1 MFGNIHSIETFG
13 TVDGPGVRFVVFMQG
28 CPLRCA
34 YCHNPDTWEFGG
46 GTKMSVDSLV
56 AEILRY
62 RNYIEGITVTG
73 GEPFAQIDFVTELFA
88 KVKGYGLSTCVDTSG
103 ATFNRNK
110 LTLGKIDKLLDVCDL
125 VMLDIKHIDTAKH
138 EVLTGKGNEN
148 ILDFA
153 KYLHKKSKDTWLRYV
168 LIPGVTDDEEDL
180 HAWANF
186 VGTLKNVKKIEV
198 LPYHT
203 MGVAKYE
210 MLGIEYKLK
219 GVKEPSKEEVLKAE
233 KILKGRK

>member
-46 GTKMSVDSLV
+46 GTKMSVNTLLE
-56 AEILRY
+56 EILRY

-73 GEPFAQIDFVTELFA
+73 GEPLAQIDFVTELFT
-88 KVKGYGLSTCVDTSG
+88 KVKEHGLSTCVDTSG
-103 ATFNRNK
+103 ATFNRNET
-110 LTLGKIDKLLDVCDL
+110 TLKKMDKLLDVCDL
-125 VMLDIKHIDTAKH
+125 VMLDIKHIDSAKH
-138 EVLTGKGNEN
+138 EALTGKGNEN

-153 KYLHKKSKDTWLRYV
+153 KYLAKKNKDTWIRYV
-168 LIPGVTDDEEDL
+168 LIPSITDDEKDMFS
-180 HAWANF
+180 WAKF

-203 MGVAKYE
+203 MGVSKYAE
-210 MLGIEYKLK
+210 LGIEYRLN
-219 GVKEPSKEEVLKAE
+219 GVKEPTKEEVERAE

>member
-28 CPLRCA
+28 CLLRCA

-46 GTKMSVDSLV
+46 GTKMSVNTLLE
-56 AEILRY
+56 EILRY

-73 GEPFAQIDFVTELFA
+73 GEPLAQIDFVTELFTR
-88 KVKGYGLSTCVDTSG
+88 VKEHGLSTCVDTSG
-103 ATFNRNK
+103 ATFNRNET
-110 LTLGKIDKLLDVCDL
+110 TLKKMDKLLDVCDL
-125 VMLDIKHIDTAKH
+125 VMLDIKHIDSAKH
-138 EVLTGKGNEN
+138 EALTGKGNEN

-153 KYLHKKSKDTWLRYV
+153 KYLAKKNKDTWIRYV
-168 LIPGVTDDEEDL
+168 LIPSVTDDEKDML
-180 HAWANF
+180 SWANF

-203 MGVAKYE
+203 MGVGKYAE
-210 MLGIEYKLK
+210 LGIEYKLND
-219 GVKEPSKEEVLKAE
+219 VKEPTKEEIERAE

>member
-13 TVDGPGVRFVVFMQG
+13 TVDGPGVRFVIFMQG

-34 YCHNPDTWEFGG
+34 YCHNPDTWEFGK
-46 GTKMSVDSLV
+46 GTKMSVNTLLE
-56 AEILRY
+56 EILRY

-73 GEPFAQIDFVTELFA
+73 GEPLAQIDFVTELFTKA
-88 KVKGYGLSTCVDTSG
+88 KEHGLSTCIDTSG
-103 ATFNRNK
+103 ATFNRNET
-110 LTLGKIDKLLDVCDL
+110 TLKKIDKLLDVCDL
-125 VMLDIKHIDTAKH
+125 VMLDIKHIDSAKH
-138 EVLTGKGNEN
+138 EALTGKGNEN

-153 KYLHKKSKDTWLRYV
+153 KYLAKKNKDTWIRYV
-168 LIPGVTDDEEDL
+168 LIPSITDDEKDML
-180 HAWANF
+180 MWAKF

-203 MGVAKYE
+203 MGVGKYAE
-210 MLGIEYKLK
+210 LGIEYKLN
-219 GVKEPSKEEVLKAE
+219 GVKEPTKEEVEGAE

>member
-34 YCHNPDTWEFGG
+34 YCHNPDTWEFGS
-46 GTKMSVDSLV
+46 GTKMSVNTLLE
-56 AEILRY
+56 EILRY

-73 GEPFAQIDFVTELFA
+73 GEPLAQIDFVTELFT
-88 KVKGYGLSTCVDTSG
+88 KVKEHGLSTCVDTSG
-103 ATFNRNK
+103 ATFNRNET
-110 LTLGKIDKLLDVCDL
+110 TLKKMDKLLDVCDL
-125 VMLDIKHIDTAKH
+125 VMLDIKHIDSAKH
-138 EVLTGKGNEN
+138 EALTGKGNEN

-153 KYLHKKSKDTWLRYV
+153 KYLAKKNKDTWIRYV
-168 LIPGVTDDEEDL
+168 LIPSITDDEKDMFS
-180 HAWANF
+180 WANF

-203 MGVAKYE
+203 MGVGKYAE
-210 MLGIEYKLK
+210 LGIEYRLN
-219 GVKEPSKEEVLKAE
+219 GVKEPTKEEIEKAE

>member
-46 GTKMSVDSLV
+46 GTKMSVNTLLE
-56 AEILRY
+56 EILRY

-73 GEPFAQIDFVTELFA
+73 GEPLDQIDFVTELFT
-88 KVKGYGLSTCVDTSG
+88 KVKEHGLSTCVDTSG
-103 ATFNRNK
+103 ATFNRSET
-110 LTLGKIDKLLDVCDL
+110 TLKKMDKLLDVCDL
-125 VMLDIKHIDTAKH
+125 VMLDIKHIDSAKH
-138 EVLTGKGNEN
+138 EALTGKGNEN

-153 KYLHKKSKDTWLRYV
+153 KYLAKKNKDTWIRYV
-168 LIPGVTDDEEDL
+168 LTPSVTDDEKDML
-180 HAWANF
+180 SWAKF
-186 VGTLKNVKKIEV
+186 VGTLKNVKKIEI

-203 MGVAKYE
+203 MGVGKYAE
-210 MLGIEYKLK
+210 LGIEYKLN
-219 GVKEPSKEEVLKAE
+219 GVKEPTKEEIERAE

>member
-34 YCHNPDTWEFGG
+34 YCHNPDTWEFGS
-46 GTKMSVDSLV
+46 GTKMSVNTLLE
-56 AEILRY
+56 EILRY

-73 GEPFAQIDFVTELFA
+73 GEPLAQIDFVTELFT
-88 KVKGYGLSTCVDTSG
+88 KVKEHGLSTCVDTSG
-103 ATFNRNK
+103 ATFNRNET
-110 LTLGKIDKLLDVCDL
+110 TLKKMDKLLDVCDL
-125 VMLDIKHIDTAKH
+125 VMLDIKHIDSAKH
-138 EVLTGKGNEN
+138 EALTGKGNEN

-153 KYLHKKSKDTWLRYV
+153 KYLAKKNKDTWIRYV
-168 LIPGVTDDEEDL
+168 LIPSITDDEKDMFS
-180 HAWANF
+180 WANF
-186 VGTLKNVKKIEV
+186 VGTLKNVNKIEV

-203 MGVAKYE
+203 MGVGKYAE
-210 MLGIEYKLK
+210 LGIEYRLN
-219 GVKEPSKEEVLKAE
+219 GVKEPTKEEIEKAE